1 MAVAGWLALGA
12 LAGVLMSRLAH
23 HAPAD
28 TVLTVVGAMVG
39 ALLGGTVVTV
49 ALDRTSIGYVF
60 VTAMVVLIG
69 VAAAL
74 IRVQEAGRGRGPSR

>member
-1 MAVAGWLALGA
+1 
-12 LAGVLMSRLAH
+12 
-23 HAPAD
+23 
-28 TVLTVVGAMVG
+28 MVG

-60 VTAMVVLIG
+60 ATAMVVLIG

-74 IRVQEAGRGRGPSR
+74 IRAQEASRGRGPPH